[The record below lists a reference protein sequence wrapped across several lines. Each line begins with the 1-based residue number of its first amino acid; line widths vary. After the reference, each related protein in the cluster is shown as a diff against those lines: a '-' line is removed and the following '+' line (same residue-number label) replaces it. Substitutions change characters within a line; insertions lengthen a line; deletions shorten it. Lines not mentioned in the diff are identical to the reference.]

1 MFRYRLI
8 GQDGA
13 GRPGSADPAP
23 ARDVRSCLA
32 IDQRML
38 AGLGPGEVWLGA
50 LLWGTW
56 RSRLTACLMPT
67 TLCWVHPE
75 VGASLRLLWHHPNG
89 HSLDLAS
96 GLALAGVPD
105 TPDTGPSGNSAV
117 TSEPQQA
124 HCQPVLWGPV
134 TWGAWPP
141 PALTGSGPPDLPR
154 YEKAQA

>member
-1 MFRYRLI
+1 MGPAGL
-8 GQDGA
+8 GQQIQPLLG
-13 GRPGSADPAP
+13 
-23 ARDVRSCLA
+23 DVRSCLA

-38 AGLGPGEVWLGA
+38 AGLGPGEAWLGA

-56 RSRLTACLMPT
+56 RSRLTTCLMPT

-117 TSEPQQA
+117 TSEP
-124 HCQPVLWGPV
+124 
-134 TWGAWPP
+134 
-141 PALTGSGPPDLPR
+141 
-154 YEKAQA
+154 